1 MSPIANSPRLLKC
14 GLVLVDP
21 VTSAVKRVIV
31 LQYNPEL
38 VTRTLEP
45 RTVESAGADRAD
57 ALRLRGPA
65 AETIRIEAEL
75 DATDALAD
83 GDEVALES
91 GIHPQLAA
99 LETVVYPTSGQLVE
113 NHELASRGLLEIL
126 PMQAPLTLFV
136 WSRHRVVPVRIT
148 EFSIT
153 EQAFD
158 AMLNPIR
165 AKVELGMR
173 VLSVDDLGFTHRGGG
188 LYLGY
193 QQKKEQLAALGR
205 AGVLGAFGIDR
216 LP

>member
-113 NHELASRGLLEIL
+113 NHELAGRGLLEIL